1 MNAEWKVATKYVIGV
16 ALAIL
21 GIYFL
26 YLSRSVIYLLLA
38 GALIAFVLNPMVR
51 ALMRRLRFPK
61 WLAILVSH
69 LLAGLVLLLAPLVLI
84 PPILN
89 AVNALLGID
98 YQVLI
103 NDSLMWFETTLETLQ
118 ATGIRIL
125 GVTFVLDSVVDPL
138 LAYLHGVSPEFQPQL
153 PTYNV
158 IVDSIASAFTVSY
171 GIAVSLVGSVLSG
184 IVAFAFMLLSSI
196 YFSLDGQ
203 RFYRGFLQLFPESQR
218 YEVATLSKRIR
229 YIWGAFFRGQLA
241 LMVIIGFTVWL
252 GLTILGVPGAFA
264 LAVIAGL
271 LEIIP
276 SLGPILAAIPAI
288 LVALIQGSSHFDI
301 NHLIFAL
308 IVIGF
313 YVLVQAFENY
323 MIVPQ
328 VLGEAVELHP
338 LVVMA
343 GVLAGA
349 TIWGILGALLA
360 APVIATGKEI
370 FQYLHRKLQDQDPFP
385 AIEVIPERKISWWK
399 SLKTFLLKGRAF
411 AEDRIYL
418 PKITQEKE
426 SEEETE
432 GEEE

>member
-38 GALIAFVLNPMVR
+38 GALIAFVLNPLVR

-418 PKITQEKE
+418 PKIIQEKE